1 MNQEELD
8 ALVGE
13 DFEEFDES
21 DIEGKS
27 EEIDEDI
34 VDEFE
39 DDEIIDDTDEII
51 DETDDIVDEADDVA
65 DDGDELIDDME
76 GFDDVL
82 GDDESQKEDN
92 DEITPPPADNK
103 NKVVAQLDEVTKES
117 EEKATQI
124 LDIMDEIS
132 ANTEKNLESL
142 KEVLE
147 FLNRHKVL
155 CQKLHEKFPHIKTFE
170 KELVEIDEII
180 DKIQKAIKTN
190 EATSEKIFTAMD
202 IMQYQDIHRQKIERV
217 INIMRALIK
226 YMNKLFEGSV
236 EDEKR
241 VQSARHIHG
250 DKTGDVL
257 SDEDIE
263 ALLDQFGV

>member
-8 ALVGE
+8 ALIGE
-13 DFEEFDES
+13 DFDEIEELDGKD
-21 DIEGKS
+21 DIEDEAVS
-27 EEIDEDI
+27 EIEDSFSDVLEDTNEEEI
-34 VDEFE
+34 V
-39 DDEIIDDTDEII
+39 
-51 DETDDIVDEADDVA
+51 
-65 DDGDELIDDME
+65 
-76 GFDDVL
+76 
-82 GDDESQKEDN
+82 
-92 DEITPPPADNK
+92 PPPADNK

-147 FLNRHKVL
+147 FLNKHKTL
-155 CQKLHEKFPHIKTFE
+155 CEKLHTKFPHIKTFE
-170 KELVEIDEII
+170 KELNEINAMIE
-180 DKIQKAIKTN
+180 KIQQAIEIN
-190 EATSEKIFTAMD
+190 EATSDKIFMAMD

-226 YMNKLFEGSV
+226 YMNKLFEGNI

-241 VQSARHIHG
+241 VQSAKHIHG
-250 DKTGDVL
+250 DESNEVL

-263 ALLDQFGV
+263 ALLNKFGV

>member
-8 ALVGE
+8 ALIGE
-13 DFEEFDES
+13 DFDEIEELDGKD
-21 DIEGKS
+21 DIEDEAVS
-27 EEIDEDI
+27 EIDDS
-34 VDEFE
+34 FS
-39 DDEIIDDTDEII
+39 
-51 DETDDIVDEADDVA
+51 
-65 DDGDELIDDME
+65 
-76 GFDDVL
+76 DVL
-82 GDDESQKEDN
+82 EDTN
-92 DEITPPPADNK
+92 EEEKIVPPPADNK

-147 FLNRHKVL
+147 FLNKHKTL
-155 CQKLHEKFPHIKTFE
+155 CEKLHNKFPHIKTFE
-170 KELVEIDEII
+170 KELNEINAMIE
-180 DKIQKAIKTN
+180 KIQQAIEIN
-190 EATSEKIFTAMD
+190 EATSDKIFMAMD

-226 YMNKLFEGSV
+226 YMNKLFEGNI

-241 VQSARHIHG
+241 VQSAKHIHG
-250 DKTGDVL
+250 DESNEVL

-263 ALLDQFGV
+263 ALLNKFGV

>member
-13 DFEEFDES
+13 DFEDFDEAETL
-21 DIEGKS
+21 DGKS

-34 VDEFE
+34 
-39 DDEIIDDTDEII
+39 
-51 DETDDIVDEADDVA
+51 TDDILEEVDGIVDDN
-65 DDGDELIDDME
+65 DEVLDDME
-76 GFDDVL
+76 GFEDVL
-82 GDDESQKEDN
+82 ESGGSSDEMEED
-92 DEITPPPADNK
+92 EKIVPPPADNK

-147 FLNRHKVL
+147 FLNRHKIL

-170 KELVEIDEII
+170 TELNEIDSMIE
-180 DKIQKAIKTN
+180 KIQKAIETN

-250 DKTGDVL
+250 DETGDVL